1 MTNYEYYK
9 EQIEK
14 ITRLGFTFA
23 LNKDTEE
30 IVACPGFSCSNCI
43 FNSTYL
49 NGCAKEKFKWVDEEY
64 IEQETDWSKVPVDTP
79 ILVSDDNENWYRSYF
94 AKYDNNDHQVWTWR
108 SGRTS
113 WSINYDGAYLVSNK
127 EIWKYAKL
135 AEVE

>member
-1 MTNYEYYK
+1 MTNYEHYK

-30 IVACPGFSCSNCI
+30 IVACPNFSCSNCT

-49 NGCAKEKFKWVDEEY
+49 NGCAKEKFKWADEEY
-64 IEQETDWSKVPVDTP
+64 IEPKEKEVDWTNVPVDTP
-79 ILVSDDNENWYRSYF
+79 ILVRDSIKSDWIKRHF
-94 AKYDNNDHQVWTWR
+94 AKYEHNFVYAWCD
-108 SGRTS
+108 GKTS
-113 WSINYDGAYLVSNK
+113 YTTDSMNYWSYWNYG
-127 EIWKYAKL
+127 KL

>member
-1 MTNYEYYK
+1 MTNYEHYK

-30 IVACPGFSCSNCI
+30 IVACTDFSCSNCT
-43 FNSTYL
+43 FNSKHL

-64 IEQETDWSKVPVDTP
+64 IDTKEQEVDWSNIPVDSP
-79 ILVSDDNENWYRSYF
+79 ILVKDLLGTSWRKRYF
-94 AKYDNNDHQVWTWR
+94 AKYDCGGVYAWNDGKASYTADSMNFW
-108 SGRTS
+108 
-113 WSINYDGAYLVSNK
+113 A
-127 EIWKYAKL
+127 YAKL